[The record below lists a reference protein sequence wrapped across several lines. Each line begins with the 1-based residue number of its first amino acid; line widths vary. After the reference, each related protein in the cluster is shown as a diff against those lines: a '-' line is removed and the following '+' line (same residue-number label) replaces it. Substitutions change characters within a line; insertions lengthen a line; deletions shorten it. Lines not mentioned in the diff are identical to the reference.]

1 MLRTVTIHRVG
12 NRDSLFMGC
21 DRELIMMAAVICAA
35 LVFTAQDIRATV
47 VGVSFWFGSLIILRI
62 MAKSDPKLRH
72 VYLRHRRYQRY
83 YPARSTPFRKNS
95 TQQGNQYKK
104 C

>member
-21 DRELIMMAAVICAA
+21 DRELCMMSAVIAGA
-35 LVFTAQDIRATV
+35 LIFTAQDIRATV
-47 VGVSFWFGSLIILRI
+47 VGISLWFGSLVVLRM

-83 YPARSTPFRKNS
+83 YPARSTPFRQN
-95 TQQGNQYKK
+95 TNLQGNQYKK